1 MGAPGIIQPLGGSN
15 LAIWAAISNTGDRC
29 YAELERAL
37 CRNEAASRSTWRCAG
52 TLLRED
58 AEFVG
63 GVRLSRPDE
72 TWATVHGGCKALRPG
87 RAGERLVGSEAGT
100 YIRVWKV
107 QGHPLYDGLESFAL
121 QKGEETLKEWG
132 AKKGL
137 QVKEWH
143 DPVCALETLGR
154 MTVCIRGDWGQEADK
169 AARTLFKNC
178 RWELNRSRW
187 KEKAGWM
194 WDPGRKWTLT

>member
-1 MGAPGIIQPLGGSN
+1 MRPHPEAPGDVQERFSERTLSLSEELGSV
-15 LAIWAAISNTGDRC
+15 ARMR
-29 YAELERAL
+29 LERQY
-37 CRNEAASRSTWRCAG
+37 T
-52 TLLRED
+52 
-58 AEFVG
+58 
-63 GVRLSRPDE
+63 
-72 TWATVHGGCKALRPG
+72 GGCKALRPG

-107 QGHPLYDGLESFAL
+107 QGHPLYDGLESFAV

-132 AKKGL
+132 AKIGL
-137 QVKEWH
+137 QVKGWH

-194 WDPGRKWTLT
+194 WDPGKKWTLT